1 MMGLI
6 VETHKHGA
14 CTCHYDD
21 GAYKD
26 KTEEEVQRIIENF
39 SAFVFRCL
47 QKKKTAEAVERRD
60 KPCKDVGRAGE
71 GLSLIHI

>member
-47 QKKKTAEAVERRD
+47 QKKKTA
-60 KPCKDVGRAGE
+60 
-71 GLSLIHI
+71 